1 MPRVKR
7 GTVRR
12 AKRKKLL
19 ARAKGFY
26 ATKSKLYRSAKESVD
41 TALKYA
47 FVGRRRKKRDFRR
60 LWVVRIN
67 AAAREHGLTYGQFIS
82 GLKQEG
88 VTLDRKSLADLAAR
102 EPKAFARLAEQAKA
116 GFAEVN
122 KKDKAAFAAS
132 RRT

>member
-19 ARAKGFY
+19 ARAKGFFQ
-26 ATKSKLYRSAKESVD
+26 TKSKLYRSAKESVD

-60 LWVVRIN
+60 LWIVRIN
-67 AAAREHGLTYGQFIS
+67 AAAREHGLSYSVFIR
-82 GLKQEG
+82 GLEAAG
-88 VTLDRKSLADLAAR
+88 VTLDRKMLADLAAR
-102 EPKAFARLAEQAKA
+102 EP
-116 GFAEVN
+116 
-122 KKDKAAFAAS
+122 DAFAAIAKQAQAALG
-132 RRT
+132 